1 VGNPDTPIRRGVYVI
16 GIVAHTKRANQT
28 HILMDQVRAAY
39 TNIDDGTLGCDD
51 NHRHVWQWLLQH
63 TTDQWCIVLEDDAL
77 PVEGF
82 ISQAEQALSVAPS
95 PVISFYLGRHHIPEL
110 EWEQRK
116 QQAIGRADQADA
128 HFITSNHLLHAVAI
142 AVRTDHIARML
153 AHLNMLPNV
162 LPIDEAITHWIQNT
176 GQDVSYTWPSLA
188 DHADQPTLFR
198 HRDKLPRPPGRIA
211 YRTGGHNTWTDRA
224 VTM

>member
-1 VGNPDTPIRRGVYVI
+1 MI

-28 HILMDQVRAAY
+28 HILMDQVQAAY

-63 TTDQWCIVLEDDAL
+63 TTNEWCIVLEDDAL

-82 ISQAEQALSVAPS
+82 IAQAEQALSVAPS

-116 QQAIGRADQADA
+116 QQAITRADQAEA
-128 HFITSNHLLHAVAI
+128 HFITSNHLLHAVAV
-142 AVRTDHIARML
+142 AVRTDHIAPML
-153 AHLNMLPNV
+153 RHLNTLPI

>member
-1 VGNPDTPIRRGVYVI
+1 MI
-16 GIVAHTKRANQT
+16 GIVAHTKRAEQT

-63 TTDQWCIVLEDDAL
+63 TTDEWCIVLEDDAL
-77 PVEGF
+77 PVDGF
-82 ISQAEQALSVAPS
+82 ISQAEQALAVAPS

-116 QQAIGRADQADA
+116 REAIGRADQADA
-128 HFITSNHLLHAVAI
+128 HFITSNHLLHAVAV
-142 AVRTDHIARML
+142 AVRTDHIAQML
-153 AHLNMLPNV
+153 AHINMLPI
-162 LPIDEAITHWIQNT
+162 LPIDEAITHWIQNS

>member
-1 VGNPDTPIRRGVYVI
+1 MI
-16 GIVAHTKRANQT
+16 GIVAHIKRANQT
-28 HILMDQVRAAY
+28 HILMDQVQAAY

-63 TTDQWCIVLEDDAL
+63 TTNEWCIVLEDDAL

-82 ISQAEQALSVAPS
+82 IAQAEQALSVAPS

-116 QQAIGRADQADA
+116 QQAITRADQAEA
-128 HFITSNHLLHAVAI
+128 HFITSNHLLHAVAV
-142 AVRTDHIARML
+142 AVRTDHIAPML
-153 AHLNMLPNV
+153 RHLNTLPI

>member
-1 VGNPDTPIRRGVYVI
+1 MI
-16 GIVAHTKRANQT
+16 GIVAHTKRAEQT

-51 NHRHVWQWLLQH
+51 NHHHVWQWLLQH

-77 PVEGF
+77 PVDGF

-116 QQAIGRADQADA
+116 RQAIGRADQADA

>member
-1 VGNPDTPIRRGVYVI
+1 MI

-28 HILMDQVRAAY
+28 HILMDQVQAAY

-63 TTDQWCIVLEDDAL
+63 TTNEWCIVLEDDAL

-82 ISQAEQALSVAPS
+82 IAQAEQALSVAPS

-116 QQAIGRADQADA
+116 QQAIARADQADA
-128 HFITSNHLLHAVAI
+128 HFITSNHLLHAVAV
-142 AVRTDHIARML
+142 AVRTDHIAPML
-153 AHLNMLPNV
+153 RHLNTLPI

>member
-1 VGNPDTPIRRGVYVI
+1 MI
-16 GIVAHTKRANQT
+16 GIVAHVKRATQT
-28 HILMDQVRAAY
+28 HMLMDDTQAAY
-39 TNIDDGTLGCDD
+39 TSIDDGTLGCDG
-51 NHRHVWQWLLQH
+51 NHRHVWQWLLEH
-63 TTDQWCIVLEDDAL
+63 TTDEWCIVLEDDAK
-77 PVEGF
+77 PVAAF
-82 ISQAEQALSVAPS
+82 TSQAHQALTVAPS

-116 QQAIGRADQADA
+116 QGAIRRADQADA

-153 AHLNMLPNV
+153 AHLNMLPDV

-176 GQDVSYTWPSLA
+176 GQDVSYTWPSLV

-211 YRTGGHNTWTDRA
+211 YRTGTHTTWTDRA

>member
-1 VGNPDTPIRRGVYVI
+1 MI
-16 GIVAHTKRANQT
+16 GIVAHTKRATQT
-28 HILMDQVRAAY
+28 HILMDQVQAAY

-51 NHRHVWQWLLQH
+51 NHRHVWQWLLQN
-63 TTDQWCIVLEDDAL
+63 TTDEWCIVLEDDAL

-82 ISQAEQALSVAPS
+82 INQAHQALTVAPS

-116 QQAIGRADQADA
+116 QQAIARADQADA

-142 AVRTDHIARML
+142 AVRTDHIAPML
-153 AHLNMLPNV
+153 RHLNSVPI

-176 GQDVSYTWPSLA
+176 GQDISYTWPSLA

-211 YRTGGHNTWTDRA
+211 YRTGTHTTWTDRA

>member
-1 VGNPDTPIRRGVYVI
+1 VI
-16 GIVAHTKRANQT
+16 GIVAHTKRAEQT

-63 TTDQWCIVLEDDAL
+63 TTDEWCIVLEDDAL
-77 PVEGF
+77 PVDGF

-116 QQAIGRADQADA
+116 REAIARADQADA